1 MARRRASEESA
12 AMILSRRLSEWRE
25 ISRGGCKRGVAWW
38 SAFVVFAAIDL
49 GLWALR
55 VKEGE

>member
-1 MARRRASEESA
+1 
-12 AMILSRRLSEWRE
+12 MILSRRLSEWRE